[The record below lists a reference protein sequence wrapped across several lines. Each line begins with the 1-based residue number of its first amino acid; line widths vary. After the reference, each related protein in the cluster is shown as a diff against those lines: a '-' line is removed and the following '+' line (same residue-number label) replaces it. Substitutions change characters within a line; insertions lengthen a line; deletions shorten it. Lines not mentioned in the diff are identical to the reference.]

1 MQVQLG
7 RGVHVNMLNACL
19 QYDLYFKMT
28 KIQKMNETVSLD
40 TEYNKISMSTREIHI
55 MTKDLDFILVK
66 AHRKKL
72 ENTIIF

>member
-1 MQVQLG
+1 
-7 RGVHVNMLNACL
+7 MLNACL
-19 QYDLYFKMT
+19 QYDLYLKMT
-28 KIQKMNETVSLD
+28 KTQKMNETVSLQ
-40 TEYNKISMSTREIHI
+40 TEYNKISMSTTEIYI

>member
-1 MQVQLG
+1 
-7 RGVHVNMLNACL
+7 MLNACL
-19 QYDLYFKMT
+19 QYDLYLNMT
-28 KIQKMNETVSLD
+28 KTQQMNETVSLQ
-40 TEYNKISMSTREIHI
+40 TEYNKISMSTTEIYI

>member
-1 MQVQLG
+1 
-7 RGVHVNMLNACL
+7 MLNACL
-19 QYDLYFKMT
+19 QYDLYLKMT
-28 KIQKMNETVSLD
+28 KTQQMNETVSLH
-40 TEYNKISMSTREIHI
+40 TEYNKISMSTTELYI

>member
-1 MQVQLG
+1 
-7 RGVHVNMLNACL
+7 MLNACL
-19 QYDLYFKMT
+19 QYDLYLNMT
-28 KIQKMNETVSLD
+28 KTQQMNETVSLH
-40 TEYNKISMSTREIHI
+40 TEYNKISMSTTEIYI

>member
-1 MQVQLG
+1 
-7 RGVHVNMLNACL
+7 MLNACL
-19 QYDLYFKMT
+19 QYDLYLKMT
-28 KIQKMNETVSLD
+28 KTQQMNETVSLQ
-40 TEYNKISMSTREIHI
+40 TEYNKISMSTTELYI

>member
-1 MQVQLG
+1 
-7 RGVHVNMLNACL
+7 MLNACL
-19 QYDLYFKMT
+19 QYDLYLKMT
-28 KIQKMNETVSLD
+28 KTQQMNETVSLH
-40 TEYNKISMSTREIHI
+40 TEYNKISMSTTEIYI

>member
-1 MQVQLG
+1 
-7 RGVHVNMLNACL
+7 
-19 QYDLYFKMT
+19 MT
-28 KIQKMNETVSLD
+28 KTQQMNETVSLQ
-40 TEYNKISMSTREIHI
+40 TEYNKISMSTTELYI

>member
-1 MQVQLG
+1 
-7 RGVHVNMLNACL
+7 MLNACL
-19 QYDLYFKMT
+19 QYDLYLNMT
-28 KIQKMNETVSLD
+28 KTQQMNETVSLQ
-40 TEYNKISMSTREIHI
+40 TEYNKISMSTTELYI